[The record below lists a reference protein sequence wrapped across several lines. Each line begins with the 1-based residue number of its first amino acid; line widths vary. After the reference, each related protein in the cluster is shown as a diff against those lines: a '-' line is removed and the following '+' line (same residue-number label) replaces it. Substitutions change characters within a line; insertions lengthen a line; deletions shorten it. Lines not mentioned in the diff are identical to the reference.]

1 MNTVYFVS
9 KRLALKV
16 EQNQDGTLNLTN
28 YHDGT
33 PFADAGMLIKSTGSI
48 DNFLALCI
56 DEERAKARM
65 EAQRICATPEYRK
78 EQARRSAQRAAE
90 REALATIQHKAAFDA
105 LPRPIPATYDN
116 IGVVLRYLRDQN
128 YGTVDLPSM
137 TIGYTFNMYDCDGK
151 LAAAMVMDKDIIED
165 GENFG
170 RKFQVGAPSGHLMKY
185 RRA

>member
-1 MNTVYFVS
+1 MNTVFFVS

-16 EQNQDGTLNLTN
+16 EQNQDGTLTLTN

-33 PFADAGMLIKSTGSI
+33 PFANAGMLIKSTGSI
-48 DNFLALCI
+48 DNFLAFCI
-56 DEERAKARM
+56 DEEHAKARM

-78 EQARRSAQRAAE
+78 EQARRSAQ

-151 LAAAMVMDKDIIED
+151 LAAAMVMDKDIFED
-165 GENFG
+165 GENLG
-170 RKFQVGAPSGHLMKY
+170 RKFQVGAPHGHLTKY
-185 RRA
+185 TRA